1 MDRGAS
7 ERLEQIFVIL
17 CKDRE
22 LQRRTFRNHGSP
34 LNEGQGQ
41 LDFRELL
48 LMPILHK
55 FHDKTL

>member
-7 ERLEQIFVIL
+7 ERLEQIFVIS
-17 CKDRE
+17 CKDSE
-22 LQRRTFRNHGSP
+22 LRRRTFRNHRSP

-48 LMPILHK
+48 VINAYFAQAL
-55 FHDKTL
+55 